1 MGTEL
6 HDYKALN
13 VQDDSEWSAEPK
25 LPTIVEN
32 ATQQQI
38 NQNPYIKPP
47 KLRKSWTI
55 SDKSWKLILSPFL
68 EWLAVSQS
76 VPFASSRIIRELSH
90 MLRSDLL
97 SFFKDMLSSR
107 PSFSGIYTVNL

>member
-1 MGTEL
+1 MITPLGTEL

-25 LPTIVEN
+25 LPIIVEN

-47 KLRKSWTI
+47 KLRKS
-55 SDKSWKLILSPFL
+55 
-68 EWLAVSQS
+68 
-76 VPFASSRIIRELSH
+76 
-90 MLRSDLL
+90 
-97 SFFKDMLSSR
+97 
-107 PSFSGIYTVNL
+107 

>member
-1 MGTEL
+1 MSLFDVNQLNRSKKETNHFTFSVITPLGTEL

-25 LPTIVEN
+25 LPIIVEN

-47 KLRKSWTI
+47 KLRKS
-55 SDKSWKLILSPFL
+55 
-68 EWLAVSQS
+68 
-76 VPFASSRIIRELSH
+76 
-90 MLRSDLL
+90 
-97 SFFKDMLSSR
+97 
-107 PSFSGIYTVNL
+107 